1 MQSLFKKIRSSRTT
15 RIVGCGLALLLAG
28 VSLASYSYKGTK
40 SFGKNADN
48 KSSLVQASQPSQ
60 AKINESVGK
69 LPLAFEPNQ
78 GQVDPRV
85 KFLARAKG
93 YTALLTENETVLAVK
108 GSQAGV
114 LRMKMQNAQPATS
127 MVASEQQSSRSNYLS
142 KRITNVPNY
151 GKVTYKGIYPGIDV
165 AYRGNQR
172 SLEYDFVVN
181 PGADP
186 NQIRVAYEGTSTFAL
201 DAQGNL
207 ALETAAGKMVSH
219 KPVVYQTV
227 RGTRQPVQGDY
238 VLLAGNQAGFRVG
251 AYDHSRALVIDPVV
265 TVYATLG
272 GSGND
277 EANGIA
283 VNTTGVYL
291 TGRTTSVDYLVQSAL
306 QSTHSLLPA
315 GNFDAFVTKLD
326 ATGTTLVY
334 STYLGTAGDDN
345 AEGIVVD
352 LSGNA
357 YIAGYTNL
365 ALAAAPAPMVTFTG
379 VYAAFVAKIAPNGQ
393 SLLAQTYLNSAGV
406 TQAFSIAM
414 SPANGNLVIGGLTNG
429 IPGKTLAVGTG
440 LNTSDGFIA
449 RFDTSLNIGANT
461 LLGGTQYDQVNSV
474 AVDANDNVYAVG
486 QTASGNV
493 AAAGG
498 NVPFPISSAT
508 TSSTNAGPFV
518 AAGTVPIGT
527 QVAFVTKL
535 NPALSSRVYSTIFG
549 AGGEA
554 ANGVA
559 VDPTG
564 QAYVVGTTHSI
575 AFSPGA
581 QPVGSACQI
590 AGVNPAAVPGSL
602 PAGLLVTGIAGSAPL
617 PGVVAAG
624 PTCIE
629 VAGSRRTQGFLLA
642 LNTATPGSAI
652 STDGTPKYLD
662 LQPAS
667 TTTVTAVGTLATC
680 ALTVSRF
687 GSATGTVPNPCT
699 GAVFNSWNGVAA
711 DSDQQAYVVGQL
723 DNGGAYL
730 KTDVMRFGKTGIGAN
745 GPVATPGVNPTNTEV
760 IFDATVASTG
770 YGIAVS
776 GFRQAFIDG
785 ITTAPPA
792 LAAGQITQVGS
803 VGLTTALQI
812 GIIGLAPVMVP
823 PTTTP
828 LGPAI
833 IGTVIPGGYAP
844 AYPKTGGATLTTIGP
859 NGLEDDFYAGI
870 QYKDIFATPTVV
882 NLGNVSVGS
891 ATGNAGPSATV
902 SLFDRFGIATPCNV
916 APTVVATP
924 AGSVT
929 VTQIGSTNTY
939 LVQLAPPAVATPG
952 FINATATFTCGGA
965 ENATTVAISATVSGP
980 LNLAPT
986 ATLSGTTVFNTGV
999 LSPWNTLGLVD
1010 LAGNAL
1016 IPVSVTTPIGFL
1028 PYGPITITTK
1038 STNYPIATGV
1048 CAAGL
1053 FQANAGTGLV
1063 LLPVGT
1069 ANYDGAA
1076 GIAGT
1081 PSAAPSTFTAF
1092 ISSACAA
1099 TLNPGTYTANF
1110 SVASTSASN
1119 PTQTLGVS
1127 LTVTAGT
1134 ILTQAVAPLTFG
1146 ASQNA
1151 QQTAFTINA
1160 NNGTINYGINYISGG
1175 IFSPNGFALP
1185 GGNVQI
1191 LTGISG
1197 TILGGG
1203 SQSVVVQVTPVGL
1216 AKGVYSGTFQVVQ
1229 VNPATAALT
1238 NIQNLVLTVY
1248 VGTGLGV
1255 IRPAGA
1261 NGVVISVPT
1270 GFLAAQLAQ
1279 PFATGSATGPTT
1291 LALINAVPPTIA
1303 ITGLDNTLNTPYTIT
1318 APVIAWTGT
1327 APPANPVTGAASE
1340 VTIVPVGTCSTYA
1353 PSPQLSI
1360 VGVPCAYNINVDTVG
1375 ITTPT
1380 TFTGTVTFSATATG
1394 GGSVVVPITLNV
1406 TGAPTLLST
1415 NCPTEIR
1422 VGGITSGL
1430 PCVAPSAT
1438 TPASPVIFNALTGTV
1453 NPGGNSNCFFVDV
1466 YATGGV
1472 IPGVTATIP
1481 ATAPWASFSDL
1492 ATIQTTALGNLTPTG
1507 VLINPFGLAL
1517 GGTGFGICVNQ
1528 LLAPQGAGTVS
1539 TLVTIQGSGVGTI
1552 TIPVTFITSPN
1563 SPGMAN
1569 FKQIGIFR
1577 NSIAGVGA
1585 GFVLDSSGTNNYVA
1599 SDKARL
1605 FGQPGDT
1612 PVAGDFFGT
1621 GVIEIGV
1628 FRCPTGATVCQWF
1641 IDANNSGTWDG
1652 PFGGDQIW
1660 NFGIPGDIP
1669 VVGDWNGNGTSKI
1682 GIFRCPAVG
1691 STTPCTWVL
1700 DAGNKHVYDG
1710 ATAVIAYYGLAG
1722 DMPVVNNWNAT
1733 GTVDQIGVFRGNGT
1747 WIVDSNGSNTWE
1759 ASDAQYTYGLTGDM
1773 PVVGNWNGTGRKR
1786 IGVFRP
1792 SAGIWVLNLSGTNAW
1807 LPIDAVGNFGT
1818 VGDQPIVGL
1827 WTLP

>member
-207 ALETAAGKMVSH
+207 ALDTAAGKMVSH

-227 RGTRQPVQGDY
+227 HGTRQAVQGDY

-251 AYDHSRALVIDPVV
+251 SYDHSQALVIDPVV

-365 ALAAAPAPMVTFTG
+365 ALAAVPAPVVTFTG

-474 AVDANDNVYAVG
+474 AVDANDNVYAAG
-486 QTASGNV
+486 QTASGNNT
-493 AAAGG
+493 AAGG

-581 QPVGSACQI
+581 QLVGSACQI
-590 AGVNPAAVPGSL
+590 AGVNPAPVPGSL

-624 PTCIE
+624 PTCVE
-629 VAGSRRTQGFLLA
+629 AAGTRKTQGFLLA
-642 LNTATPGSAI
+642 LNTATPGAAI

-711 DSDQQAYVVGQL
+711 DSDQQAYVIGQL

-745 GPVATPGVNPTNTEV
+745 GPVATPGANPTNTEV

-792 LAAGQITQVGS
+792 LAAGQITQVGNAT
-803 VGLTTALQI
+803 VATGAQI
-812 GIIGLAPVMVP
+812 GIIGLPPVMVP
-823 PTTTP
+823 PTVIP

-833 IGTVIPGGYAP
+833 IGSVIPGGYAP

-870 QYKDIFATPTVV
+870 QYTDIFATPTVV

-891 ATGNAGPSATV
+891 ATGNAGPSATI
-902 SLFDRFGIATPCNV
+902 SLFNRFGIATPCSV

-939 LVQLAPPAVATPG
+939 LVQLAAPAVTTPG

-1010 LAGNAL
+1010 AL
-1016 IPVSVTTPIGFL
+1016 GDAVIPVSVTTPIGTL

-1038 STNYPIATGV
+1038 S
-1048 CAAGL
+1048 
-1053 FQANAGTGLV
+1053 
-1063 LLPVGT
+1063 
-1069 ANYDGAA
+1069 
-1076 GIAGT
+1076 
-1081 PSAAPSTFTAF
+1081 
-1092 ISSACAA
+1092 
-1099 TLNPGTYTANF
+1099 
-1110 SVASTSASN
+1110 
-1119 PTQTLGVS
+1119 
-1127 LTVTAGT
+1127 
-1134 ILTQAVAPLTFG
+1134 
-1146 ASQNA
+1146 
-1151 QQTAFTINA
+1151 
-1160 NNGTINYGINYISGG
+1160 
-1175 IFSPNGFALP
+1175 
-1185 GGNVQI
+1185 
-1191 LTGISG
+1191 
-1197 TILGGG
+1197 
-1203 SQSVVVQVTPVGL
+1203 
-1216 AKGVYSGTFQVVQ
+1216 
-1229 VNPATAALT
+1229 VN
-1238 NIQNLVLTVY
+1238 
-1248 VGTGLGV
+1248 
-1255 IRPAGA
+1255 
-1261 NGVVISVPT
+1261 
-1270 GFLAAQLAQ
+1270 
-1279 PFATGSATGPTT
+1279 
-1291 LALINAVPPTIA
+1291 
-1303 ITGLDNTLNTPYTIT
+1303 
-1318 APVIAWTGT
+1318 
-1327 APPANPVTGAASE
+1327 
-1340 VTIVPVGTCSTYA
+1340 
-1353 PSPQLSI
+1353 
-1360 VGVPCAYNINVDTVG
+1360 
-1375 ITTPT
+1375 
-1380 TFTGTVTFSATATG
+1380 
-1394 GGSVVVPITLNV
+1394 
-1406 TGAPTLLST
+1406 
-1415 NCPTEIR
+1415 
-1422 VGGITSGL
+1422 
-1430 PCVAPSAT
+1430 
-1438 TPASPVIFNALTGTV
+1438 
-1453 NPGGNSNCFFVDV
+1453 
-1466 YATGGV
+1466 
-1472 IPGVTATIP
+1472 
-1481 ATAPWASFSDL
+1481 
-1492 ATIQTTALGNLTPTG
+1492 
-1507 VLINPFGLAL
+1507 
-1517 GGTGFGICVNQ
+1517 
-1528 LLAPQGAGTVS
+1528 
-1539 TLVTIQGSGVGTI
+1539 
-1552 TIPVTFITSPN
+1552 
-1563 SPGMAN
+1563 
-1569 FKQIGIFR
+1569 
-1577 NSIAGVGA
+1577 
-1585 GFVLDSSGTNNYVA
+1585 
-1599 SDKARL
+1599 
-1605 FGQPGDT
+1605 
-1612 PVAGDFFGT
+1612 
-1621 GVIEIGV
+1621 
-1628 FRCPTGATVCQWF
+1628 
-1641 IDANNSGTWDG
+1641 
-1652 PFGGDQIW
+1652 
-1660 NFGIPGDIP
+1660 
-1669 VVGDWNGNGTSKI
+1669 
-1682 GIFRCPAVG
+1682 
-1691 STTPCTWVL
+1691 
-1700 DAGNKHVYDG
+1700 
-1710 ATAVIAYYGLAG
+1710 
-1722 DMPVVNNWNAT
+1722 
-1733 GTVDQIGVFRGNGT
+1733 
-1747 WIVDSNGSNTWE
+1747 
-1759 ASDAQYTYGLTGDM
+1759 
-1773 PVVGNWNGTGRKR
+1773 
-1786 IGVFRP
+1786 
-1792 SAGIWVLNLSGTNAW
+1792 
-1807 LPIDAVGNFGT
+1807 
-1818 VGDQPIVGL
+1818 
-1827 WTLP
+1827 

>member
-1 MQSLFKKIRSSRTT
+1 
-15 RIVGCGLALLLAG
+15 
-28 VSLASYSYKGTK
+28 
-40 SFGKNADN
+40 
-48 KSSLVQASQPSQ
+48 
-60 AKINESVGK
+60 
-69 LPLAFEPNQ
+69 
-78 GQVDPRV
+78 
-85 KFLARAKG
+85 
-93 YTALLTENETVLAVK
+93 
-108 GSQAGV
+108 
-114 LRMKMQNAQPATS
+114 MKMQNAQPATS

-207 ALETAAGKMVSH
+207 ALDTAAGKMVSH

-227 RGTRQPVQGDY
+227 HGTRQAVQGDY

-251 AYDHSRALVIDPVV
+251 SYDHTQALVIDPVV

-306 QSTHSLLPA
+306 QSTHSPLPA

-581 QPVGSACQI
+581 QPVGSACQL
-590 AGVNPAAVPGSL
+590 AGVNPAPVPGSL
-602 PAGLLVTGIAGSAPL
+602 PAGLLVTGIAGSAPI
-617 PGVVAAG
+617 PGAVAAG
-624 PTCIE
+624 PICIE

-642 LNTATPGSAI
+642 LNTATPGAAI

-760 IFDATVASTG
+760 IFDATVPTTG

-792 LAAGQITQVGS
+792 LAAGQITQVGNAT
-803 VGLTTALQI
+803 VATGAQI
-812 GIIGLAPVMVP
+812 GIIGLPPVMVP
-823 PTTTP
+823 PTVIP

-833 IGTVIPGGYAP
+833 IGSVIPGGYAP
-844 AYPKTGGATLTTIGP
+844 AYPKTGGATLTT
-859 NGLEDDFYAGI
+859 
-870 QYKDIFATPTVV
+870 T
-882 NLGNVSVGS
+882 
-891 ATGNAGPSATV
+891 
-902 SLFDRFGIATPCNV
+902 DR
-916 APTVVATP
+916 
-924 AGSVT
+924 
-929 VTQIGSTNTY
+929 
-939 LVQLAPPAVATPG
+939 
-952 FINATATFTCGGA
+952 
-965 ENATTVAISATVSGP
+965 
-980 LNLAPT
+980 
-986 ATLSGTTVFNTGV
+986 
-999 LSPWNTLGLVD
+999 
-1010 LAGNAL
+1010 
-1016 IPVSVTTPIGFL
+1016 
-1028 PYGPITITTK
+1028 K
-1038 STNYPIATGV
+1038 
-1048 CAAGL
+1048 
-1053 FQANAGTGLV
+1053 
-1063 LLPVGT
+1063 
-1069 ANYDGAA
+1069 
-1076 GIAGT
+1076 
-1081 PSAAPSTFTAF
+1081 
-1092 ISSACAA
+1092 
-1099 TLNPGTYTANF
+1099 
-1110 SVASTSASN
+1110 
-1119 PTQTLGVS
+1119 
-1127 LTVTAGT
+1127 
-1134 ILTQAVAPLTFG
+1134 
-1146 ASQNA
+1146 
-1151 QQTAFTINA
+1151 
-1160 NNGTINYGINYISGG
+1160 
-1175 IFSPNGFALP
+1175 
-1185 GGNVQI
+1185 
-1191 LTGISG
+1191 
-1197 TILGGG
+1197 
-1203 SQSVVVQVTPVGL
+1203 
-1216 AKGVYSGTFQVVQ
+1216 
-1229 VNPATAALT
+1229 
-1238 NIQNLVLTVY
+1238 
-1248 VGTGLGV
+1248 
-1255 IRPAGA
+1255 
-1261 NGVVISVPT
+1261 
-1270 GFLAAQLAQ
+1270 
-1279 PFATGSATGPTT
+1279 
-1291 LALINAVPPTIA
+1291 
-1303 ITGLDNTLNTPYTIT
+1303 
-1318 APVIAWTGT
+1318 
-1327 APPANPVTGAASE
+1327 
-1340 VTIVPVGTCSTYA
+1340 
-1353 PSPQLSI
+1353 
-1360 VGVPCAYNINVDTVG
+1360 
-1375 ITTPT
+1375 
-1380 TFTGTVTFSATATG
+1380 
-1394 GGSVVVPITLNV
+1394 
-1406 TGAPTLLST
+1406 
-1415 NCPTEIR
+1415 
-1422 VGGITSGL
+1422 
-1430 PCVAPSAT
+1430 
-1438 TPASPVIFNALTGTV
+1438 
-1453 NPGGNSNCFFVDV
+1453 
-1466 YATGGV
+1466 
-1472 IPGVTATIP
+1472 
-1481 ATAPWASFSDL
+1481 
-1492 ATIQTTALGNLTPTG
+1492 
-1507 VLINPFGLAL
+1507 
-1517 GGTGFGICVNQ
+1517 
-1528 LLAPQGAGTVS
+1528 
-1539 TLVTIQGSGVGTI
+1539 
-1552 TIPVTFITSPN
+1552 
-1563 SPGMAN
+1563 
-1569 FKQIGIFR
+1569 
-1577 NSIAGVGA
+1577 
-1585 GFVLDSSGTNNYVA
+1585 
-1599 SDKARL
+1599 
-1605 FGQPGDT
+1605 
-1612 PVAGDFFGT
+1612 
-1621 GVIEIGV
+1621 
-1628 FRCPTGATVCQWF
+1628 
-1641 IDANNSGTWDG
+1641 
-1652 PFGGDQIW
+1652 
-1660 NFGIPGDIP
+1660 
-1669 VVGDWNGNGTSKI
+1669 
-1682 GIFRCPAVG
+1682 
-1691 STTPCTWVL
+1691 
-1700 DAGNKHVYDG
+1700 
-1710 ATAVIAYYGLAG
+1710 
-1722 DMPVVNNWNAT
+1722 
-1733 GTVDQIGVFRGNGT
+1733 
-1747 WIVDSNGSNTWE
+1747 
-1759 ASDAQYTYGLTGDM
+1759 
-1773 PVVGNWNGTGRKR
+1773 
-1786 IGVFRP
+1786 
-1792 SAGIWVLNLSGTNAW
+1792 
-1807 LPIDAVGNFGT
+1807 
-1818 VGDQPIVGL
+1818 
-1827 WTLP
+1827 